1 MFKELSADILGFIQ
15 SDVELKLST
24 CSDNGVE
31 KVTGFKFYSKAPLS
45 KSYQYHATIGLENT
59 YKILSLIQNA
69 IKHKNRAV
77 QIQISSG
84 IASETIH
91 IWKGSLKKAELQME
105 DMIKQIQ
112 VQY

>member
-1 MFKELSADILGFIQ
+1 M
-15 SDVELKLST
+15 
-24 CSDNGVE
+24 
-31 KVTGFKFYSKAPLS
+31 
-45 KSYQYHATIGLENT
+45 
-59 YKILSLIQNA
+59 SLIQNA

-84 IASETIH
+84 NASETIH